1 MEQCKKTGGALRRLT
16 LAVLW
21 RRRGASLLLIAVA
34 ALGVFASTALHSLS
48 ARQEAAMAE
57 LQSQYQQA
65 QQPTQQQPSNSYG
78 SWPFNFFGW

>member
-1 MEQCKKTGGALRRLT
+1 
-16 LAVLW
+16 
-21 RRRGASLLLIAVA
+21 
-34 ALGVFASTALHSLS
+34 VFASTALHSLS

-65 QQPTQQQPSNSYG
+65 QQPTQQQSSNSYG